1 MKKFLRG
8 MALMKINTTRLET
21 TAEDGHSVW
30 GLDIV
35 RQVMDN
41 AYTNVYVRETALFSH
56 HLTEGLKPAQ
66 GDYPQAQLKPELHQ
80 QNQNMCETVR
90 SFIEGEDDPS
100 EFSDLAQ
107 LLQQV
112 HMYIFAKCDA

>member
-8 MALMKINTTRLET
+8 MALVKLNTTRLET

-66 GDYPQAQLKPELHQ
+66 GDYPQAQLKAPAKPE
-80 QNQNMCETVR
+80 
-90 SFIEGEDDPS
+90 
-100 EFSDLAQ
+100 DLRD
-107 LLQQV
+107 
-112 HMYIFAKCDA
+112 CS